1 MPFNS
6 VIFLFAFLPLAA
18 GVYFAVPGRRGRN
31 GVLLAASA
39 VFYAYGGLNSL
50 LVLAVS
56 IAVNYAC
63 GMAIDSLRSSG
74 RLAGAKVALVA
85 GVVANVALLASF
97 KYLGFLASSA
107 NAVGGLHLPIPSL
120 IMPIGVSFFTFEG
133 LSYLVDLYRDRAP
146 VQRNPLDVA
155 LYMGLFATILAGPI
169 VRYSDFHAQIRERGE
184 SLENVAMG
192 ARRFI
197 VGLSKKAIIAG
208 ALGTMST
215 AIFATPT
222 AQLSVAGAWLGAL
235 AFTGQIYFDF
245 SGYSDMAIGVG
256 RMFGFELPE
265 NFNYPYI
272 SQSVTEFW
280 RRWHMSLGTWF
291 REYVYIPLGGNRVT
305 KLVNLRNILIVWAL
319 TGLWHGAT
327 WSFVLWGVYYGV
339 LMAIEKFVVG
349 AVADHVWRPVRHAL
363 TMLAVVVGWVIFKSE
378 TMGGAFAY
386 LGAMVGSG
394 GRALSDP
401 RALYYLSQYRFE
413 LVVGLV
419 ASLPVVP
426 FVRVL
431 WERTE
436 RSAVAMGVARLGM
449 VAVSGALLVVS
460 ISYIVSTTFAPFL
473 YFKF

>member
-1 MPFNS
+1 VPFNS
-6 VIFLFAFLPLAA
+6 VIFLFAFLPVAA
-18 GVYFAVPGRRGRN
+18 AMYFAVPGRRGRN
-31 GVLLAASA
+31 AVLLVGSA

-50 LVLAVS
+50 VVLAASV
-56 IAVNYAC
+56 ALNYAC
-63 GMAIDSLRSSG
+63 GVAVDALRSG
-74 RLAGAKVALVA
+74 DRRAAAKAALIAGI
-85 GVVANVALLASF
+85 VANVALLAAY

-107 NAVGGLHLPIPSL
+107 NSVGGLHLPIPSM

-133 LSYLVDLYRDRAP
+133 LSYIVDVYRDRAP

-169 VRYSDFHAQIRERGE
+169 VRYSEFHAQIRDRSE
-184 SLENVAMG
+184 SLENVALG

-197 VGLSKKAIIAG
+197 VGLAKKAIIAG

-215 AIFATPT
+215 SIFAAPNAT
-222 AQLSVAGAWLGAL
+222 LSVTSAWLGAL

-256 RMFGFELPE
+256 RMFGFHLPE

-327 WSFVLWGVYYGV
+327 WSFVLWGLYYGV

-349 AVADHVWRPVRHAL
+349 AAADRVWRPVRHAL

-386 LGAMVGSG
+386 LGAMAGSG
-394 GRALSDP
+394 GRALLDP

-413 LVVGLV
+413 LAVAVI

-426 FVRVL
+426 FVRGL
-431 WERTE
+431 WERAD
-436 RSAVAMGVARLGM
+436 RSASVRGVARLGM
-449 VAVSGALLVVS
+449 VAVSGVLFAVS
-460 ISYIVSTTFAPFL
+460 ISYLVSTTFSPFL